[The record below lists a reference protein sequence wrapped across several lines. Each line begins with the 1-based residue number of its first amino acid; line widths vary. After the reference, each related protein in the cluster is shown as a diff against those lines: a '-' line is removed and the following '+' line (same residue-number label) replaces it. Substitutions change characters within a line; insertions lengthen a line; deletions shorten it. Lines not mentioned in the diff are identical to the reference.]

1 MDKFFNE
8 YSSICSKIYRSRI
21 KELWDFGKE
30 GIIPE
35 GEDARLLEVLKE
47 HREYY
52 KVWGIADTID
62 EPGYTIKGV
71 NPFLHVAAHLI
82 IENQLAEENPKEVR
96 EILKQLEEAG
106 ADRHDAIHLIANPV
120 MEQVFYTMK
129 HKRPFDEQ
137 KYVSDLRRIVND
149 YKT

>member
-30 GIIPE
+30 GIIPG

-52 KVWGIADTID
+52 
-62 EPGYTIKGV
+62 
-71 NPFLHVAAHLI
+71 
-82 IENQLAEENPKEVR
+82 
-96 EILKQLEEAG
+96 IL
-106 ADRHDAIHLIANPV
+106 
-120 MEQVFYTMK
+120 
-129 HKRPFDEQ
+129 RP
-137 KYVSDLRRIVND
+137 LG
-149 YKT
+149 TGHG